1 MRNVIIAFNAQVQD
15 GTLDTTLAEQV
26 QNVLQLN
33 NVATVSAVT
42 VQEPSFTGHVQHA
55 V

>member
-1 MRNVIIAFNAQVQD
+1 MRNVIVVISAEVSD
-15 GTLDTTLAEQV
+15 GVPDTALASQV

-42 VQEPSFTGHVQHA
+42 VQEPSCTGHVEHPA
-55 V
+55 